1 MSNQDSTLNWTKYL
15 DESTGEPMWFSDHK
29 FEASIVVVGEY
40 ATLKY
45 SDISTNYP
53 CSYPVSIKVSYNL
66 FSIKNLMDYA
76 QNYFDKNVFDKFGGE
91 EKLERLARL
100 NKLFFSGKISKEE
113 EQERLVLE
121 LLFNKSN
128 L

>member
-45 SDISTNYP
+45 TDISTNYP

-66 FSIKNLMDYA
+66 FSIKRLMDYA

-91 EKLERLARL
+91 EKLDL
-100 NKLFFSGKISKEE
+100 
-113 EQERLVLE
+113 
-121 LLFNKSN
+121 
-128 L
+128 